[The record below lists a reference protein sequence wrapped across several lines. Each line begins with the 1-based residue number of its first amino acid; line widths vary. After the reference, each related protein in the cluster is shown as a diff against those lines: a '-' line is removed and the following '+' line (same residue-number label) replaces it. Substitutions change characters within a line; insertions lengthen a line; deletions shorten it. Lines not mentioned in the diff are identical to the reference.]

1 MSKIET
7 GTTRWEV
14 RMQPLCYAVP
24 PTYLNSLH
32 DTHSLGQSILWWR
45 TCGLGLEVIAGHI
58 DPSSNLCLGYLP
70 WRLVNELRTSP
81 GLANIIESYAH
92 VRSGPSFRFAT
103 IIRSLIKAKG
113 QKAMSQPIQVNN
125 IIAVNNCDFIKS
137 QCVKR
142 YAKSIVGFTYFNS
155 FWAAAKCN
163 DDFDPDK
170 CDEKWKLRH
179 LICLII

>member
-1 MSKIET
+1 MLSPQHIWIVYMT
-7 GTTRWEV
+7 HILLAN
-14 RMQPLCYAVP
+14 QFCYQ
-24 PTYLNSLH
+24 LWL
-32 DTHSLGQSILWWR
+32 LWWR
-45 TCGLGLEVIAGHI
+45 TCGLGLEVTAGHK
-58 DPSSNLCLGYLP
+58 DLSSNLCLGYLP
-70 WRLVNELRTSP
+70 RRLVNELRASP

-170 CDEKWKLRH
+170 CDEKLKITYLN
-179 LICLII
+179 IPYNIINKK